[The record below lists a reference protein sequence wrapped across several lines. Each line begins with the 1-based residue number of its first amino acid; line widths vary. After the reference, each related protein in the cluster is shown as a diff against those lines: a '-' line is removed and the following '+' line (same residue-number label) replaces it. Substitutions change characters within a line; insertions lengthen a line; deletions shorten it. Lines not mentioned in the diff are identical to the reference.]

1 MEVAPFAAAP
11 RGYLKN
17 KVAPAAEHGLR
28 FIGNSKLRG
37 ALLSATTT
45 DASNASDASN
55 ADASNASDTSM
66 PPRR

>member
-11 RGYLKN
+11 RGYLKT
-17 KVAPAAEHGLR
+17 KVAPAAEQGL
-28 FIGNSKLRG
+28 KLRG

>member
-17 KVAPAAEHGLR
+17 KVAPAAEQAL
-28 FIGNSKLRG
+28 KLRG

>member
-1 MEVAPFAAAP
+1 
-11 RGYLKN
+11 LKT
-17 KVAPAAEHGLR
+17 KIAPAVEQGLG
-28 FIGNSKLRG
+28 FIRNSKLRG

-55 ADASNASDTSM
+55 ADASNASDTNM